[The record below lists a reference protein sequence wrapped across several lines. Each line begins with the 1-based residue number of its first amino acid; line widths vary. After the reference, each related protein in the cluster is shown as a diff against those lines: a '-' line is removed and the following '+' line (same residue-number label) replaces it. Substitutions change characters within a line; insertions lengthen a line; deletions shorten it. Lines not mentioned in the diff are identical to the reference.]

1 VPTPC
6 RLPRAGREARPLTP
20 AERDL
25 VASLFDTAIDCDAV
39 QIRRRKWWPFQ
50 PRRWTMAPDG
60 NLWFHPDAPHYRASF
75 ATASLPLQAH
85 FIHEMTHVWQHQR
98 GICLPLARHPLCRYR
113 YSLMPRK
120 PLDAYGLEQQAEI
133 MSHAFLLRNGAAPE
147 GTQPVEMYEALLPSK
162 G

>member
-1 VPTPC
+1 MPTPYP
-6 RLPRAGREARPLTP
+6 LPQAGGEARPLTP

-25 VASLFDTAIDCDAV
+25 VASLFGDSIDCDAV

-60 NLWFHPDAPHYRASF
+60 HLWFHPDAPHYRDCF

-98 GICLPLARHPLCRYR
+98 GVFLPLARHPFCRYR
-113 YSLMPRK
+113 YSLKPGK
-120 PLDAYGLEQQAEI
+120 PLTAYGREQQAEI
-133 MSHAFLLRNGAAPE
+133 MSHALLLRKGVVLEGA
-147 GTQPVEMYEALLPSK
+147 QPVEMYEALLPSK